1 MISSPEDRKKLLS
14 AVKEISNSMTRAD
27 AERDFQKDA
36 ITAIADKLDLEKKYV
51 RKLAVIFHKQNYNEV
66 QQEREELEVLYEAMT
81 QQEGE

>member
-14 AVKEISNSMTRAD
+14 AVKEISNSMTRTD

-36 ITAIADKLDLEKKYV
+36 INAIADKLDLEKKYV
-51 RKLAVIFHKQNYNEV
+51 RKLAVIFHKQNYTEV

>member
-1 MISSPEDRKKLLS
+1 MFSSPEDRKKLLS

>member
-1 MISSPEDRKKLLS
+1 MISSPEDRKKLFS